1 VAQYVVRNLLT
12 KALLWSA
19 PLTFLGLF
27 FIWPITKILG
37 LGLVA
42 NWIQVFADQEIQSAI
57 WFTLWQALVS
67 TAVCLVVGI
76 PVAYV
81 LYKRRFA
88 VASFFKALLTVPLVL
103 PTIVV
108 AIIFASFQKAHVINS
123 IFGMSFIEGNPVYWI
138 IVAHVFVN
146 LSIVVRT
153 VGSFWASLDPAIEE
167 AAELAGAGRLRSFW
181 FVAAPMLRP
190 AIVSASALTFL
201 YCFTSFGIVLLLG
214 GGQVNSI
221 ETEISVAATQFL
233 DLQTAAALALLQTA
247 VTVVA
252 FAFND
257 RFSGLG
263 FALEQSDPA
272 TTPKPLD
279 KRDRPALI
287 LTWAVVAMLVAIPIL
302 LLITRAFEIEGSFGL
317 DNFINLATR
326 GDRDLLNISVWQAA
340 SNSLRNLG
348 LATAVSVSLGTL
360 VSYLASRTSSGRV
373 SRTLNSILSSA
384 FMLPMGI
391 SSVVLGFGYLVA
403 FGAPP
408 LDIRSNWIALPI
420 VQALLAMPLVIRLVY
435 PALMAIEREQ
445 IESAETAGATAGQI
459 WRHIELGLISTS
471 FKTAVAF
478 AMIVSI
484 GEFGAASLLVS
495 GDQATLSTVLYQL
508 ISRPGSTNYGMAMAV
523 AVLLVV
529 LTAALV
535 GAAGLKFKR
544 NARIV

>member
-1 VAQYVVRNLLT
+1 MVRNLLA
-12 KALLWSA
+12 KVLLWSA
-19 PLTFLGLF
+19 PLAFLGLF
-27 FIWPITKILG
+27 FIWPIAKILS

-42 NWIQVFADQEIQSAI
+42 NWIQVFASQEIQSAI

-67 TAVCLVVGI
+67 TAVCLVIGI

-81 LYKRRFA
+81 QYKRRFVA
-88 VASFFKALLTVPLVL
+88 ASFFKALLTVPLVL

-108 AIIFASFQKAHVINS
+108 AIIFASFRKAHEIYS
-123 IFGMSFIEGNPVYWI
+123 TIGMSFIADNSIYWI

-146 LSIVVRT
+146 LAIVVRT

-214 GGQVNSI
+214 GGLINSI

-233 DLQTAAALALLQTA
+233 DLQTAAALAILQTI
-247 VTVVA
+247 VTAIA
-252 FAFND
+252 FAFTE
-257 RFSGLG
+257 RFSVSSFG
-263 FALEQSDPA
+263 LEQTDPA
-272 TTPKPLD
+272 APSKKLD
-279 KRDRPALI
+279 NRDRPALI
-287 LTWAVVAMLVAIPIL
+287 LTWVVVIVLVAIPVL
-302 LLITRAFEIEGSFGL
+302 LLLARAFQTSNGL
-317 DNFINLATR
+317 GFDNFINLATR

-340 SNSLRNLG
+340 LNSFRNLT
-348 LATAVSVSLGTL
+348 LAASLSVILGTL
-360 VSYLASRTSSGRV
+360 VAYMASRVTPSKPMAA
-373 SRTLNSILSSA
+373 LNRILNSA

-391 SSVVLGFGYLVA
+391 SSVVLGFGYLVT
-403 FGAPP
+403 FGSPP
-408 LDIRSNWIALPI
+408 LEIRSQWIVLPI
-420 VQALLAMPLVIRLVY
+420 VQALMAMPLVIRLVY
-435 PALMAIEREQ
+435 PALASIEREQ
-445 IESAETAGATAGQI
+445 IESAETSGATAGQI
-459 WRHIELGLISTS
+459 WRYIELGLISTS

-523 AVLLVV
+523 AALLVV

-535 GAAGLKFKR
+535 GVAGLKFKR
-544 NARIV
+544 NARIA